1 MRIFIDNEKLDWEE
15 AWDICVRTFAYTN
28 HTLLPE
34 ALERWPVAMLQHIL
48 PRHLQIIFEI
58 NSRHL
63 KVVHYNYFSCYC
75 CVCVGSWFTLA
86 WRCWEATRFVNCWGR
101 AREEDQYGQPC
112 HCWVTQCQWSSSNT
126 LWPTQEINVRRGGEG
141 RERRACKYRW
151 WDNLHCLLYTHSLPP
166 LCYSFKL
173 FYEMTP
179 DKFQNKTNGITPRRW
194 LRHCNPALADV
205 ISEVIHNVNLSYY
218 YLMLPSLPL
227 SPLPPPLSW

>member
-1 MRIFIDNEKLDWEE
+1 MF
-15 AWDICVRTFAYTN
+15 
-28 HTLLPE
+28 
-34 ALERWPVAMLQHIL
+34 
-48 PRHLQIIFEI
+48 
-58 NSRHL
+58 
-63 KVVHYNYFSCYC
+63 
-75 CVCVGSWFTLA
+75 VGSWFTLA
-86 WRCWEATRFVNCWGR
+86 WRCWEATGFVNCWGR

-112 HCWVTQCQWSSSNT
+112 HCWVAQCQWSSSNT

-141 RERRACKYRW
+141 RERTGGGVRGKRERKSKRRDEERKRNTGREEGRDDEIIYIVI
-151 WDNLHCLLYTHSLPP
+151 HTHTHTHTHSLPP

-218 YLMLPSLPL
+218 YLMLPS
-227 SPLPPPLSW
+227 PPLSSPSPSLMVAYWWRLDNKSFWSQEAPQTLRWWSVCKSSVYSQTGNVQNVSRF